1 MDRLAI
7 LTGDLS
13 SFNISF
19 QGLEH
24 LEAAHQSRRGA
35 VLVGAHFGSFDVL
48 RTFSHGLRHY
58 PVRAI
63 MYGQSTP
70 ILLSILGAINPELH
84 EEIRVVPGPAALIS
98 LVPEL
103 QNGAMIGLLG
113 DRILPGERHDW
124 FDFLGSPAPF
134 PLTPALVADVLEV
147 PLIQFVCVHR
157 GFGRYEVQFHSLG
170 NGLSGP
176 RTERTDRIRRRTLD
190 YVRHLEHYV
199 RGAPHNWFNFH
210 DFWSA
215 PQ

>member
-1 MDRLAI
+1 LTI

-13 SFNISF
+13 PFEISF

-24 LEAAHQSRRGA
+24 LESAHQSRKGA
-35 VLVGAHFGSFDVL
+35 VLVGSHFGSFDVL
-48 RTFSHGLRHY
+48 RTFSHGLRQY

-70 ILLSILGAINPELH
+70 TLLSILGAINPKLH

-103 QNGAMIGLLG
+103 NKGAMIGLLG
-113 DRILPGERHDW
+113 DRILPGERHAW

-147 PLIQFVCVHR
+147 PLIQFICRHK
-157 GFGRYEVQFHSLG
+157 GFGRYEVQFYVLG
-170 NGLSGP
+170 DGPSGP
-176 RTERTDRIRRRTLD
+176 RCERTERIRRHTLA
-190 YVRHLEHYV
+190 YVQHLEHHV
-199 RGAPHNWFNFH
+199 RAAPHNWFNFH
-210 DFWSA
+210 DFWSS